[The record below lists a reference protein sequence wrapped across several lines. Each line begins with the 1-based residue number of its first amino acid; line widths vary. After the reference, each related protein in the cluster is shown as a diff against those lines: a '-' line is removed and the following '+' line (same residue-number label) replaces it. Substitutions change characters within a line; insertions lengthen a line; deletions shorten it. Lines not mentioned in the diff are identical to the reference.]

1 MQENINILYLGT
13 ADLVDRYEDVFEAN
27 GLHVVQLDR
36 SGMESEGLVRL
47 IRHYIAEKDIR
58 AVIGFGRMLTELRP
72 GLNIPIVELKHT
84 YYSYVSAY
92 RSALAMDSRI
102 GMILWKSTEEIG
114 LSQFLKDY
122 RDKLEIIEED
132 DYIKN
137 DIHVRN
143 ALWENGLGR
152 LKAMGYRI
160 CLGSAMMA
168 EFAKKFGII
177 VVPIGLDM
185 ESVLY
190 AISDLKAQ
198 IHLYYDQRVGYEQ
211 MHTML
216 DRINEGVIAV
226 NLRGDILDINEKA
239 RKICGLK
246 AAEPGDAGSMKQGD
260 ALGNLESL
268 MPDPQ
273 IRRLLQ
279 DKIKLE
285 NYILML
291 NHANVIVNSIA
302 TYYKET
308 GENGYIL
315 TFQEISNLHN
325 LVHDIQSKILKKNL
339 YAKHTFADILGDS
352 AAVTQALRQAKRFA
366 AASSTVLIEG
376 DSGTGKELFAQSIHN
391 ASPRK
396 DMPFVAINCAA
407 LPENLLESELFGY
420 VRGAFTGARA
430 DGKPGLFEM
439 ANHGTIFLDEIGE
452 ISPQVQSRLLR
463 VLQEREVSRLGDD
476 KVIRVDVRVLAATN
490 RNLYQEM
497 QAGRFREDL
506 YYRLCVLELWL
517 PALRDRKGDIP
528 ILLEHFL
535 AAHGRPG
542 IRFTPG
548 ATDALFR
555 YDWPGNIREL
565 LNFTDRLCVMA
576 DEDLIGRDMVRQ
588 LLARR
593 GNFPE
598 CQGWD
603 TSRDGA
609 APESG
614 KYPVEQT
621 GKPTEGYV
629 ENPAGEPTEG
639 YMENPAGELAEG
651 QEETPVG
658 KPAEGHAGNLA
669 EKYMAGRCGRYSEAE
684 IQECLLRHRGS
695 RRDTAAELGVSTV
708 TLWRWMKA
716 FREDLK

>member
-36 SGMESEGLVRL
+36 SGMESEGLIRL

-246 AAEPGDAGSMKQGD
+246 AAEPGDAGGMKQGD

-339 YAKHTFADILGDS
+339 YAKHTFADILGGS

-463 VLQEREVSRLGDD
+463 VLQEWEVSRLGDD
-476 KVIRVDVRVLAATN
+476 KVIRVDVRVLVATN

-603 TSRDGA
+603 TSRGGE

-629 ENPAGEPTEG
+629 ENPAGE
-639 YMENPAGELAEG
+639 LAEG
-651 QEETPVG
+651 QAETPVG

-669 EKYMAGRCGRYSEAE
+669 EKHMAGRCGRYSEAE